1 MTRFCWN
8 AIVKNEVDRIER
20 AMRSVAPYI
29 TSYAVLDTG
38 STDGT
43 QEKIR
48 NYFTAQNI
56 PGVVA
61 DGKFVNFSQA
71 RNDALALARRP
82 NNPKSD
88 YLLLMDADMELVVK
102 DVTFANGLTG
112 PSYDMYQESGALQ
125 YQNRRLVKT
134 SDTGVYRG
142 VTHEYL
148 DVHSAGLIPA
158 AKAYFNDYADGSNR
172 PEKFK
177 RDIALLLEGLK
188 EEPDNAR
195 YYFYLAQSYR
205 DARDCIGAAHWYKRR
220 VEAGGWDEEV
230 WNAQLNLAHCYLDL
244 GNEAEFIRN
253 LLIAYNMRPAR
264 SESLYDLAKYYR
276 MKGENNLC
284 ALFSETGL
292 DRDHSDDALFV
303 NDYVYKVGMK
313 EEFAIAAYYVP
324 EKRAKGFNV
333 CNELMLKAGPYG
345 GARELAR
352 TNVYWYIPKA
362 AEVMPSFKWQNFDF
376 EAPEHWIALNPSIT
390 THKNKL
396 YAIVRT
402 VNYRIDPMGRYI
414 IRATDGT
421 ANDSNPINTRN
432 YFLELSP
439 HLKTLSKRELVAPV
453 DMPPPLFK
461 PVIGFEDM
469 RLFFWKGQPWTSSC
483 VRELNEQGY
492 CEQVRTRLPIDN
504 ETSPL
509 PLDSLR
515 VMQHLPRAYEKN
527 WAPVV
532 DHDGDY
538 LSFMY
543 RLGEMV
549 DAYGRTYKHT
559 PLNLECSTL
568 SGGSQLVRIN
578 GGWLSLVHE
587 ARYRPGSPLRYYS
600 HRIVYFDLDFTVRK
614 ISKPFVFNEK
624 EIEFAAGMCINPLSN
639 DLVISYGFNDKEARI
654 GTVSQVEALEW
665 LWHG

>member
-1 MTRFCWN
+1 MARLCWN

-20 AMRSVAPYI
+20 AMLSVAPYI

-43 QEKIR
+43 QDKIIKFFEER
-48 NYFTAQNI
+48 NI
-56 PGVVA
+56 PGVVE
-61 DGKFVNFSQA
+61 DGAFENFSQA
-71 RNDALALARRP
+71 RNDALLLARA
-82 NNPKSD
+82 NCKSD

-102 DVTFANGLTG
+102 DDTFANDLDGE
-112 PSYDMYQESGALQ
+112 SYDMYQMSGALQ

-134 SDTGVYRG
+134 RHTGTYLG
-142 VTHEYL
+142 VTHEFL
-148 DVHSAGLIPA
+148 NVPTAGLIPA
-158 AKAYFNDYADGSNR
+158 EKAFFNDYADGSNR

-177 RDIALLLEGLK
+177 RDIQLLLEGLK
-188 EEPDNAR
+188 TEPDNVR

-205 DARDCIGAAHWYKRR
+205 DARDYIGAAHWYKRR

-253 LLIAYNMRPAR
+253 LLLAYNMRPAR
-264 SESLYDLAKYYR
+264 SEALYDLAKFYR
-276 MKGENNLC
+276 MKGDSNLC
-284 ALFSETGL
+284 TLFAETGL
-292 DRDHSDDALFV
+292 ERDHSDDALFV

-313 EEFAIAAYYVP
+313 EEYAISAFYVP
-324 EKRAKGFNV
+324 EKRAKGFAI
-333 CNELMLKAGPYG
+333 CNELALTAGPYG

-352 TNVYWYIPKA
+352 NNIYWYVPKA
-362 AEVMPSFKWQNFDF
+362 VDVMRSFKWQNMDF
-376 EAPEHWIALNPSIT
+376 EAPEHWIALNPSVT
-390 THKNKL
+390 THNNKL

-421 ANDSNPINTRN
+421 ANDTNPINTRN
-432 YFLELSP
+432 YFLELNS
-439 HLKTLSKRELVAPV
+439 HFKTLSRCEILPPL
-453 DMPPPLFK
+453 DMPAPLFK

-469 RLFFWKGQPWTSSC
+469 RLFFWNEQPWTSSC

-492 CEQVRTRLPIDN
+492 CEQTLGRVLIDG
-504 ETSPL
+504 EAESL
-509 PLDSLR
+509 RLDSVK
-515 VMQHLPRAYEKN
+515 VMQHTPRAYEKN

-532 DHDGDY
+532 TNDGTD
-538 LSFMY
+538 LSFVY

-549 DAYGRTYKHT
+549 DASGETYKRT
-559 PLNLECSTL
+559 PLSFECSTL

-587 ARYRPGSPLRYYS
+587 ARMRPGSPLRYYS
-600 HRIVYFDLDFTVRK
+600 HRFVYFDKDFTVRK
-614 ISKPFVFNEK
+614 VSKPFVFNEK
-624 EIEFAAGMCINPLSN
+624 EIEFAAGMCVHPVTG

-654 GTVSQVEALEW
+654 ATVSLVEALEW